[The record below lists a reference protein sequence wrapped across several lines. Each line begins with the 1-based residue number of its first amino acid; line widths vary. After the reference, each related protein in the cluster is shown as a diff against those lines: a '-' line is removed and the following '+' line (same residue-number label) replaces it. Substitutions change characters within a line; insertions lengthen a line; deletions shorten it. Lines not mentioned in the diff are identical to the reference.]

1 MNIKIYT
8 SQTCSWCKKLKE
20 WLKKKRLPFEDHD
33 VTENETDRDE
43 VINKT
48 GQMAVPLIIIDEE
61 MMIGF
66 DEKKLE
72 QIVAMKKG
80 EKKAAKSSVQQAL
93 KEDAVK

>member
-8 SQTCSWCKKLKE
+8 SQTCPWCKKLKE

-72 QIVAMKKG
+72 EIVAKKKE
-80 EKKAAKSSVQQAL
+80 EKKKEKSASHL
-93 KEDAVK
+93 L